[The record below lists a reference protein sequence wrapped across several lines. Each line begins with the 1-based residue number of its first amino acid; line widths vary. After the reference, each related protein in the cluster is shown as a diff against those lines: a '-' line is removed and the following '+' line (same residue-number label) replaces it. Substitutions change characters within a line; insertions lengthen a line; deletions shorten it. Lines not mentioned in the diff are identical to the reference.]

1 MLVDVCQDKRNPRG
15 GWAQGIAPACFIPH
29 FLEHNK
35 SMAGY
40 INLSLM
46 FLHLHHKAPRQVS
59 TGVIL

>member
-1 MLVDVCQDKRNPRG
+1 MLVDVYQDKRNRHG
-15 GWAQGIAPACFIPH
+15 GWAQGITQACFIPY

-40 INLSLM
+40 VNLSLV

>member
-1 MLVDVCQDKRNPRG
+1 MLVDVCQDKGNRRG
-15 GWAQGIAPACFIPH
+15 GWAQGIRPACFISY

-46 FLHLHHKAPRQVS
+46 FLRLHHKAPRQVS